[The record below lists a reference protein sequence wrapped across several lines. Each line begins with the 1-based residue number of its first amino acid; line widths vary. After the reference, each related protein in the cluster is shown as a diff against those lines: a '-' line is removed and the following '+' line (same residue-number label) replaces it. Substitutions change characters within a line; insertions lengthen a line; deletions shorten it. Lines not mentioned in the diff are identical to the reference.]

1 MEVLEEIKYINRN
14 MKTNKA
20 KVTFIILV
28 LLISITAFAQGPP
41 GGQGG
46 RGGRQGGGDQQRQK
60 PDASEILKL
69 LDTNNDDKIDKDE
82 AEKDKRG
89 KISKDFDIIDSD
101 EDGFIDLEELEAS
114 LDSSKPRKVSAE
126 KLLKEVDQDENGL
139 LNELEVAAK
148 DKRDLMEHFSEID
161 ENNDGQLDLEE
172 LKSFYSAKDDKKKK
186 RKEKN

>member
-1 MEVLEEIKYINRN
+1 MKIN
-14 MKTNKA
+14 KTKF
-20 KVTFIILV
+20 TFTIIV
-28 LLISITAFAQGPP
+28 LLISVTAFAQGPP
-41 GGQGG
+41 GGGQGG

-89 KISKDFDIIDSD
+89 KISK
-101 EDGFIDLEELEAS
+101 E
-114 LDSSKPRKVSAE
+114 
-126 KLLKEVDQDENGL
+126 EVDQDENGL

-161 ENNDGQLDLEE
+161 ENGDGQLDLEE
-172 LKSFYSAKDDKKKK
+172 LKSFYSKGDKKKK
-186 RKEKN
+186 DRKDKD

>member
-1 MEVLEEIKYINRN
+1 MEVLEEIKYINRI
-14 MKTNKA
+14 MKTNKT
-20 KVTFIILV
+20 KFTFTIFV

-41 GGQGG
+41 GGG

-69 LDTNNDDKIDKDE
+69 LDTNNDDLIDKDE
-82 AEKDKRG
+82 ASKDERG
-89 KISKDFDIIDSD
+89 KISEDFDIIDAN
-101 EDGFIDLEELEAS
+101 EDGFIDLEELETS
-114 LDSSKPRKVSAE
+114 LNQKGPRKVAPK
-126 KLLKEVDQDENGL
+126 KLLKEVDQNDDGL

-172 LKSFYSAKDDKKKK
+172 LKSFYSDKDDKKKK